1 MEEIGTEGSQQASN
15 RVYLNP
21 KQVEQLSDADT
32 ADGTR
37 CMVGQTG
44 GRFSFDIVSICDTV
58 KDGEEEEEEE
68 GDPFS
73 PTGSETMEEPK
84 RLKPRERRVSDVID
98 SIGDSL
104 PYTDDHRIVSSPEKT
119 TGTRDPDSPV
129 SLGYGSVD
137 SGTPKLSVSP
147 DTDAN
152 PSSPK
157 KLLKMQ
163 QVDVTDA
170 CPMSQDN
177 DVPSRYSKI
186 ICCYFHPKS
195 YLSFI
200 GTNCGMQM

>member
-1 MEEIGTEGSQQASN
+1 MEEMRTEGSQQASN
-15 RVYLNP
+15 LVYLST
-21 KQVEQLSDADT
+21 KQVEQLSDGDK
-32 ADGTR
+32 ADGSR
-37 CMVGQTG
+37 CSFGQTG

-58 KDGEEEEEEE
+58 KDEEEEE

-84 RLKPRERRVSDVID
+84 NLKPRERRVSDVID

-104 PYTDDHRIVSSPEKT
+104 PYTNDHRIVSSPEKT
-119 TGTRDPDSPV
+119 TGTRGPDSPV

-137 SGTPKLSVSP
+137 SGTPKSSASP
-147 DTDAN
+147 DSYAN

-157 KLLKMQ
+157 KLLKLP

-177 DVPSRYSKI
+177 DMSSR
-186 ICCYFHPKS
+186 
-195 YLSFI
+195 
-200 GTNCGMQM
+200 